1 MQKSLC
7 LNLRKTSMSYFIPAK
22 SHLFVSW
29 PWCTAV
35 PIELAMSN
43 GALLRI
49 REKKCQM
56 DPANLD
62 TQQN

>member
-29 PWCTAV
+29 PWCTEV

-43 GALLRI
+43 GALLRM
-49 REKKCQM
+49 REKNVKWIPQ
-56 DPANLD
+56 
-62 TQQN
+62 T